1 MPSNL
6 FQEGPMLLLEAAAA
20 PAADDVAELAE
31 MVNDISNG
39 FHLHPL
45 LVSLVLSIIAL
56 VISRIIVRIIRRALL
71 SVSKRVPKFTLL
83 IAGLVGKIISA
94 FVWIILVVVVLGFF
108 GVDLTPVLAGLG
120 ITGVVLGFALQESI
134 ASLFSGIMIA
144 INNPFRVGDWVDIGD
159 ISGTVTSMDI
169 MCVTL
174 TSGDNKKITMNNRN
188 VWGST
193 IVNYSYIEKRRLD
206 MTVSVDYSTDT
217 DKAKNVIRALI
228 MSYPEILP
236 DPAPVVAVNNYGAS
250 SIDIIVRP
258 YVLPSDYWKVYWRF
272 NADVLRTLRS
282 NGMDMPFNQLVVHM
296 DNGDNK

>member
-1 MPSNL
+1 
-6 FQEGPMLLLEAAAA
+6 MLLLETAAA
-20 PAADDVAELAE
+20 AADDVAELTE
-31 MVNDISNG
+31 MVTDISNG
-39 FHLHPL
+39 VHLHPL
-45 LVSLVLSIIAL
+45 LVSLILSAITVVIARIIAA
-56 VISRIIVRIIRRALL
+56 IIRRTLF

-83 IAGLVGKIISA
+83 MAGLVSKIIS
-94 FVWIILVVVVLGFF
+94 FIIWVITVVVILGFF
-108 GVDLTPVLAGLG
+108 GVDLTTVLAGLG

-159 ISGTVTSMDI
+159 VSGTVTSMDI

-174 TSGDNKKITMNNRN
+174 TSGDNKKITMNNKN

-193 IVNYSYIEKRRLD
+193 IVNYSYIDKRRLD

-217 DKAKNVIRALI
+217 DKAKNIIRALI

-236 DPAPVVAVNNYGAS
+236 DPAPVVEVNNYGAS

-272 NADVLRTLRS
+272 NAEVLKTLRA
-282 NGMDMPFNQLVVHM
+282 NGMDMPFNQLIVHL
-296 DNGDNK
+296 DSGDKN

>member
-1 MPSNL
+1 
-6 FQEGPMLLLEAAAA
+6 MLLLEAAAT
-20 PAADDVAELAE
+20 AADDVAELTE
-31 MVNDISNG
+31 MVTDISNG
-39 FHLHPL
+39 VHLHPL
-45 LVSLVLSIIAL
+45 LISLILSAITVVIARIIAA
-56 VISRIIVRIIRRALL
+56 IIRRTLF
-71 SVSKRVPKFTLL
+71 SVSRKVPKFTLL
-83 IAGLVGKIISA
+83 MAGLVSKIIS
-94 FVWIILVVVVLGFF
+94 FIIWVITVVVILGFF

-159 ISGTVTSMDI
+159 VSGTGTSMDI

-174 TSGDNKKITMNNRN
+174 TSGDNKKITMNNKN

-193 IVNYSYIEKRRLD
+193 IVNYSYIDKRRLD

-217 DKAKNVIRALI
+217 DKAKNIIRALI

-236 DPAPVVAVNNYGAS
+236 DPAPVVEINNYGAS

-272 NADVLRTLRS
+272 NAEVLKTLRA
-282 NGMDMPFNQLVVHM
+282 NGMDMPFNQLVVHL
-296 DNGDNK
+296 DSGDKN

>member
-1 MPSNL
+1 
-6 FQEGPMLLLEAAAA
+6 MLLLEAAAT
-20 PAADDVAELAE
+20 AADDVAELTE
-31 MVNDISNG
+31 MVTDISNG
-39 FHLHPL
+39 VHLHPL
-45 LVSLVLSIIAL
+45 LISLILSAITVVIARIIAA
-56 VISRIIVRIIRRALL
+56 IIRRTLF
-71 SVSKRVPKFTLL
+71 SVSRKVPKFTLL
-83 IAGLVGKIISA
+83 MAGLVSKIIS
-94 FVWIILVVVVLGFF
+94 FIIWVITVVVILGFF

-159 ISGTVTSMDI
+159 VSGTVTSMDI

-174 TSGDNKKITMNNRN
+174 TSGDNKKITMNNKN

-193 IVNYSYIEKRRLD
+193 IVNYSYIDKRRLD

-217 DKAKNVIRALI
+217 DKAKNIIRALI

-236 DPAPVVAVNNYGAS
+236 DPAPVVEINNYGAS

-258 YVLPSDYWKVYWRF
+258 YVLPSDYWEVYWRF
-272 NADVLRTLRS
+272 NAEVLKTLRS
-282 NGMDMPFNQLVVHM
+282 NGMDMPFNQLVVHL
-296 DNGDNK
+296 DGGDKN

>member
-1 MPSNL
+1 
-6 FQEGPMLLLEAAAA
+6 MLLLEAAAT
-20 PAADDVAELAE
+20 AADDVAELTE
-31 MVNDISNG
+31 MVTDISNG
-39 FHLHPL
+39 VHLHPL
-45 LVSLVLSIIAL
+45 LISLILSAITVVIARIIAA
-56 VISRIIVRIIRRALL
+56 IIRRTLF
-71 SVSKRVPKFTLL
+71 SVSRKVPKFTLL
-83 IAGLVGKIISA
+83 MAGLVSKIIS
-94 FVWIILVVVVLGFF
+94 FIIWVITVVVILGFF

-144 INNPFRVGDWVDIGD
+144 LNNPFRVGDWVDIGD
-159 ISGTVTSMDI
+159 VSGTVTSMDI

-174 TSGDNKKITMNNRN
+174 TSGDNKKITMNNKN

-193 IVNYSYIEKRRLD
+193 IVNYSYIDKRRLD

-217 DKAKNVIRALI
+217 DKAKNIIRALI

-236 DPAPVVAVNNYGAS
+236 DPAPVVEINNYGAS

-272 NADVLRTLRS
+272 NAEVLKTLRS
-282 NGMDMPFNQLVVHM
+282 NGMDMPFNQLVVHL
-296 DNGDNK
+296 DGGDKN

>member
-1 MPSNL
+1 
-6 FQEGPMLLLEAAAA
+6 MLLLEAAAA
-20 PAADDVAELAE
+20 AADDVAELTE
-31 MVNDISNG
+31 MVTDISSG

-45 LVSLVLSIIAL
+45 LVSLILSAITVVIARIIAA
-56 VISRIIVRIIRRALL
+56 IIRRTLF
-71 SVSKRVPKFTLL
+71 SVSKKVPKFTLL
-83 IAGLVGKIISA
+83 MAGLVSKIIS
-94 FVWIILVVVVLGFF
+94 FIIWVITVVVILGFF

-159 ISGTVTSMDI
+159 VSGTVTSMDI

-174 TSGDNKKITMNNRN
+174 TSGDNKKITMNNKN

-193 IVNYSYIEKRRLD
+193 IVNYSYIDKRRLD

-217 DKAKNVIRALI
+217 DKAKNIIRALI

-236 DPAPVVAVNNYGAS
+236 DPAPVVEVNNYGAS

-258 YVLPSDYWKVYWRF
+258 YVLPSDYWNVYWRF
-272 NADVLRTLRS
+272 NAEVLKTLRA
-282 NGMDMPFNQLVVHM
+282 NGMDMPFNQLVVHL
-296 DNGDNK
+296 DNGDKS

>member
-1 MPSNL
+1 
-6 FQEGPMLLLEAAAA
+6 
-20 PAADDVAELAE
+20 
-31 MVNDISNG
+31 MVI
-39 FHLHPL
+39 
-45 LVSLVLSIIAL
+45 
-56 VISRIIVRIIRRALL
+56 
-71 SVSKRVPKFTLL
+71 
-83 IAGLVGKIISA
+83 
-94 FVWIILVVVVLGFF
+94 LGFF

-159 ISGTVTSMDI
+159 VSGTVTSMDI

-174 TSGDNKKITMNNRN
+174 TSGDNKKITMNNKN

-193 IVNYSYIEKRRLD
+193 IVNYSYIDKRRLD

-217 DKAKNVIRALI
+217 DKAKNIIRALI

-236 DPAPVVAVNNYGAS
+236 DPAPVVEVNNYGAS

-272 NADVLRTLRS
+272 NAEVLKTLRA
-282 NGMDMPFNQLVVHM
+282 NGMDMPFNQLIVHL
-296 DNGDNK
+296 DSGDKN

>member
-1 MPSNL
+1 
-6 FQEGPMLLLEAAAA
+6 MLLLEAAAA
-20 PAADDVAELAE
+20 AADDVAELTE
-31 MVNDISNG
+31 MVTDISSG

-45 LVSLVLSIIAL
+45 LVSLILSAITVVIARIIAA
-56 VISRIIVRIIRRALL
+56 IIRRTLF
-71 SVSKRVPKFTLL
+71 SVSKKVPKFTLL
-83 IAGLVGKIISA
+83 MAGLVSKIIS
-94 FVWIILVVVVLGFF
+94 FIIWVITVVVILGFF

-159 ISGTVTSMDI
+159 VSGTVTSMDI

-174 TSGDNKKITMNNRN
+174 TSGDNKKITMNNKN

-193 IVNYSYIEKRRLD
+193 IVNYSYIDKRRLD

-217 DKAKNVIRALI
+217 DKAKNIIRALI

-236 DPAPVVAVNNYGAS
+236 DPAPVVEINNYGAS

-272 NADVLRTLRS
+272 NAEVLKTLRA
-282 NGMDMPFNQLVVHM
+282 NGMDMPFNQLVVHL
-296 DNGDNK
+296 DSGDKN

>member
-1 MPSNL
+1 
-6 FQEGPMLLLEAAAA
+6 MLLLEAAAT
-20 PAADDVAELAE
+20 AADDVAELTE
-31 MVNDISNG
+31 MVTDISNG
-39 FHLHPL
+39 VHLHPL
-45 LVSLVLSIIAL
+45 LISLILSAITVAIARIIAA
-56 VISRIIVRIIRRALL
+56 IIRRTLF
-71 SVSKRVPKFTLL
+71 SVSRRVPKFTLL
-83 IAGLVGKIISA
+83 MAGLVSKIIS
-94 FVWIILVVVVLGFF
+94 FIIWVITAVVILGFF

-159 ISGTVTSMDI
+159 VSGTVTSMDI

-174 TSGDNKKITMNNRN
+174 TSGDNKKITMNNKN

-193 IVNYSYIEKRRLD
+193 IVNYSYIDKRRLD

-217 DKAKNVIRALI
+217 DKAKNIIRALI

-236 DPAPVVAVNNYGAS
+236 DPAPVVEINNYGAS

-272 NADVLRTLRS
+272 NAEVLKTLRS
-282 NGMDMPFNQLVVHM
+282 NGMDMPFNQLVVHL
-296 DNGDNK
+296 DGGDKN

>member
-1 MPSNL
+1 
-6 FQEGPMLLLEAAAA
+6 MLLLEAAAA
-20 PAADDVAELAE
+20 AADDVAELTE
-31 MVNDISNG
+31 MVTDISSG

-45 LVSLVLSIIAL
+45 LVSLILSAITVVIARIIAA
-56 VISRIIVRIIRRALL
+56 IIRRTLF
-71 SVSKRVPKFTLL
+71 SVSKKVPKFTLL
-83 IAGLVGKIISA
+83 MAGLVSKIIS
-94 FVWIILVVVVLGFF
+94 FIIWVITVVVILGFF

-159 ISGTVTSMDI
+159 VSGTVTSMDI

-174 TSGDNKKITMNNRN
+174 TSGDNKKITMNNKN

-193 IVNYSYIEKRRLD
+193 IVNYSYIDKRRLD

-217 DKAKNVIRALI
+217 DKAKNIIRALI

-236 DPAPVVAVNNYGAS
+236 DPAPVVEVNNYGAS

-258 YVLPSDYWKVYWRF
+258 YVLPSDYWEVYWRF
-272 NADVLRTLRS
+272 NAEVLKTLRS
-282 NGMDMPFNQLVVHM
+282 NGMDMPFNQLVVHL
-296 DNGDNK
+296 DGGDKN

>member
-1 MPSNL
+1 
-6 FQEGPMLLLEAAAA
+6 MLLLEAAAV
-20 PAADDVAELAE
+20 AADDVAELTE
-31 MVNDISNG
+31 MVTDISSG

-45 LVSLVLSIIAL
+45 LVSLILSAITVVIARIIAA
-56 VISRIIVRIIRRALL
+56 IIRRTLF
-71 SVSKRVPKFTLL
+71 SVSKKVPKFTLL
-83 IAGLVGKIISA
+83 MAGLVSKIIS
-94 FVWIILVVVVLGFF
+94 FIIWVITVVVILGFF

-159 ISGTVTSMDI
+159 VSGTVTSMDI

-174 TSGDNKKITMNNRN
+174 TSGDNKKITMNNKN

-193 IVNYSYIEKRRLD
+193 IVNYSYIDKRRLD

-217 DKAKNVIRALI
+217 DKAKNIIRALI

-236 DPAPVVAVNNYGAS
+236 DPAPVVEVNNYGAS

-272 NADVLRTLRS
+272 NAEVLKTLRA
-282 NGMDMPFNQLVVHM
+282 NGMDMPFNQLVVHL
-296 DNGDNK
+296 DSGDKN

>member
-1 MPSNL
+1 
-6 FQEGPMLLLEAAAA
+6 MLLLEAAAA
-20 PAADDVAELAE
+20 AADDVAELTE
-31 MVNDISNG
+31 MVTDISSG

-45 LVSLVLSIIAL
+45 LVSLILSAITVVIARIIAA
-56 VISRIIVRIIRRALL
+56 IIRRTLF

-83 IAGLVGKIISA
+83 MAGLVSKIIS
-94 FVWIILVVVVLGFF
+94 FIIWVITVVVILGFF

-159 ISGTVTSMDI
+159 VSGTVTSMDI

-174 TSGDNKKITMNNRN
+174 TSGDNKKITMNNKN

-193 IVNYSYIEKRRLD
+193 IVNYSYIDKRRLD

-217 DKAKNVIRALI
+217 DKAKNIIRALI

-236 DPAPVVAVNNYGAS
+236 DPAPVVEVNNYGAS

-258 YVLPSDYWKVYWRF
+258 YVLPSDYWNVYWRF
-272 NADVLRTLRS
+272 NAEVLKTLRA
-282 NGMDMPFNQLVVHM
+282 NGMDMPFNQLVVHL
-296 DNGDNK
+296 DNGDKS

>member
-1 MPSNL
+1 
-6 FQEGPMLLLEAAAA
+6 MLLLEAAAA
-20 PAADDVAELAE
+20 AADDVAELTE
-31 MVNDISNG
+31 MVTDISSG

-45 LVSLVLSIIAL
+45 LVSLILSAITVVIARIIAA
-56 VISRIIVRIIRRALL
+56 IIRRTLF
-71 SVSKRVPKFTLL
+71 SVSKKVPKFTLL
-83 IAGLVGKIISA
+83 MAGLVSKIIS
-94 FVWIILVVVVLGFF
+94 FIIWVITVVVILGFF

-159 ISGTVTSMDI
+159 VSGTVTSMDI

-174 TSGDNKKITMNNRN
+174 TSGDNKKITMNNKN

-193 IVNYSYIEKRRLD
+193 IVNYSYIDKRRLD

-217 DKAKNVIRALI
+217 DKAKNIIRALI

-236 DPAPVVAVNNYGAS
+236 DPAPVVEVNNYGAS

-258 YVLPSDYWKVYWRF
+258 YVLPSDYWNVYWRF
-272 NADVLRTLRS
+272 NAEVLKTLRA
-282 NGMDMPFNQLVVHM
+282 NGMDMPFNQLVVHL
-296 DNGDNK
+296 DSGDKN

>member
-1 MPSNL
+1 
-6 FQEGPMLLLEAAAA
+6 MLLLEAAAT
-20 PAADDVAELAE
+20 AADDVAELTE
-31 MVNDISNG
+31 MVTDISNG
-39 FHLHPL
+39 VHLHPL
-45 LVSLVLSIIAL
+45 LISLILSAITVAIARIIAA
-56 VISRIIVRIIRRALL
+56 IIRRTLF
-71 SVSKRVPKFTLL
+71 SVSRRVPKFTLL
-83 IAGLVGKIISA
+83 MAGLVSKIIS
-94 FVWIILVVVVLGFF
+94 FIIWVITVVVILGFF

-159 ISGTVTSMDI
+159 VSGTVTSMDI

-174 TSGDNKKITMNNRN
+174 TSGDNKKITMNNKN

-193 IVNYSYIEKRRLD
+193 IVNYSYIDKRRLD

-217 DKAKNVIRALI
+217 DKAKNIIRALI

-236 DPAPVVAVNNYGAS
+236 DPAPVVEINNYGAS

-258 YVLPSDYWKVYWRF
+258 YVLPSDYWNVYWRF
-272 NADVLRTLRS
+272 NAEVLKTLRA
-282 NGMDMPFNQLVVHM
+282 NGMDMPFNQLVVHL
-296 DNGDNK
+296 DNGDKS

>member
-1 MPSNL
+1 
-6 FQEGPMLLLEAAAA
+6 MLLLEAAAA
-20 PAADDVAELAE
+20 AADDVAELTE
-31 MVNDISNG
+31 MVTDISSG

-45 LVSLVLSIIAL
+45 LVSLILSAITVVIARIIAA
-56 VISRIIVRIIRRALL
+56 IIRRTLF
-71 SVSKRVPKFTLL
+71 SVSKKVPKFTLL
-83 IAGLVGKIISA
+83 MAGLVSKIIS
-94 FVWIILVVVVLGFF
+94 FIIWVITVVVILGFF

-159 ISGTVTSMDI
+159 VSGTVTSMDI

-174 TSGDNKKITMNNRN
+174 TSGDNKKITMNNKN

-193 IVNYSYIEKRRLD
+193 IVNYSYIDKRRLD

-217 DKAKNVIRALI
+217 DKAKNIIRALI

-236 DPAPVVAVNNYGAS
+236 DPAPVVEVNNYGAS

-258 YVLPSDYWKVYWRF
+258 YVFPSDYWKVYWRF
-272 NADVLRTLRS
+272 NAEVLKTLRA
-282 NGMDMPFNQLVVHM
+282 NGMDMPFNQLVVHL
-296 DNGDNK
+296 DSGDKN

>member
-1 MPSNL
+1 
-6 FQEGPMLLLEAAAA
+6 MLLLEAAAA
-20 PAADDVAELAE
+20 AADDVAELTE
-31 MVNDISNG
+31 MVTDISSG

-45 LVSLVLSIIAL
+45 LVSLILSAITVVIARIIAA
-56 VISRIIVRIIRRALL
+56 IIRRTLF
-71 SVSKRVPKFTLL
+71 SVSKKVPKFTLL
-83 IAGLVGKIISA
+83 MAGLVSKIIS
-94 FVWIILVVVVLGFF
+94 FIIWVITVVVILGFF

-159 ISGTVTSMDI
+159 VSGTVTSMDI

-174 TSGDNKKITMNNRN
+174 TSGDNKKITMNNKN

-193 IVNYSYIEKRRLD
+193 IVNYSYIDKRRLD

-217 DKAKNVIRALI
+217 DKAKNIIHALI

-236 DPAPVVAVNNYGAS
+236 DPAPVVEVNNYGAS

-272 NADVLRTLRS
+272 NAEVLKTLRA
-282 NGMDMPFNQLVVHM
+282 NGMDMPFNQLVVHL
-296 DNGDNK
+296 DSGDKN

>member
-1 MPSNL
+1 
-6 FQEGPMLLLEAAAA
+6 MLLLEAAAT
-20 PAADDVAELAE
+20 AADDVAELTE
-31 MVNDISNG
+31 MVTDISNG
-39 FHLHPL
+39 VHLHPL
-45 LVSLVLSIIAL
+45 LISLILSAITVVIARIIAA
-56 VISRIIVRIIRRALL
+56 IIRRTLF
-71 SVSKRVPKFTLL
+71 SVSRKVPKFTLL
-83 IAGLVGKIISA
+83 MAGLVSKIIS
-94 FVWIILVVVVLGFF
+94 FIIWVITVVVILGFF

-159 ISGTVTSMDI
+159 VSGTVTSMDI

-174 TSGDNKKITMNNRN
+174 TSGDNKKITMNNKN

-193 IVNYSYIEKRRLD
+193 IVNYSYIDKRRLD

-217 DKAKNVIRALI
+217 DKAKNIIRALI

-236 DPAPVVAVNNYGAS
+236 DPAPVVEINNYGAS

-272 NADVLRTLRS
+272 NAEVLKTLRS
-282 NGMDMPFNQLVVHM
+282 NGMDMPFSQLVVHL
-296 DNGDNK
+296 DGGDKN

>member
-1 MPSNL
+1 
-6 FQEGPMLLLEAAAA
+6 MLLLEAAAA
-20 PAADDVAELAE
+20 AADDVAELTE
-31 MVNDISNG
+31 MVTDISSG

-45 LVSLVLSIIAL
+45 LVSLILSAITVVIARIIAA
-56 VISRIIVRIIRRALL
+56 IIRRTLF
-71 SVSKRVPKFTLL
+71 SVSKKVPKFTLL
-83 IAGLVGKIISA
+83 MAGLVSKIIS
-94 FVWIILVVVVLGFF
+94 FIIWVITVVVILGFF

-159 ISGTVTSMDI
+159 VSGTVTSMDI

-174 TSGDNKKITMNNRN
+174 TSGDNKKITMNNKN

-193 IVNYSYIEKRRLD
+193 IVNYSYIDKRRLD

-217 DKAKNVIRALI
+217 DKAKNIIRALI

-236 DPAPVVAVNNYGAS
+236 DPAPVVEVNNYGAS

-272 NADVLRTLRS
+272 NAEVLKTLRV
-282 NGMDMPFNQLVVHM
+282 NGMDMPFNQLIVHL
-296 DNGDNK
+296 DSGDKN

>member
-1 MPSNL
+1 
-6 FQEGPMLLLEAAAA
+6 MLLLEAAAA
-20 PAADDVAELAE
+20 AADDVAELTE
-31 MVNDISNG
+31 MVTDISSG

-45 LVSLVLSIIAL
+45 LVSLILSAITVVIARIIAA
-56 VISRIIVRIIRRALL
+56 IIRRTLF
-71 SVSKRVPKFTLL
+71 SVSKKVPKFTLL
-83 IAGLVGKIISA
+83 MAGLVSKIIS
-94 FVWIILVVVVLGFF
+94 FIIWVITVVVILGFF

-159 ISGTVTSMDI
+159 VSGTVTSMDI

-174 TSGDNKKITMNNRN
+174 TSGDNKKITMNNKN

-193 IVNYSYIEKRRLD
+193 IVNYSYIDKRRLD

-217 DKAKNVIRALI
+217 DKAKNIIRALI

-236 DPAPVVAVNNYGAS
+236 DPAPVVEINNYGAS

-258 YVLPSDYWKVYWRF
+258 YVLPSDYWNVYWRF
-272 NADVLRTLRS
+272 NAEVLKTLRS
-282 NGMDMPFNQLVVHM
+282 NGMDMPFNQLVVHL
-296 DNGDNK
+296 DGGDKN

>member
-1 MPSNL
+1 
-6 FQEGPMLLLEAAAA
+6 MLLLEAAAT
-20 PAADDVAELAE
+20 AADDVAELTE
-31 MVNDISNG
+31 MVTDISNG
-39 FHLHPL
+39 VHLHPL
-45 LVSLVLSIIAL
+45 LISLILSAITVVIARIIAA
-56 VISRIIVRIIRRALL
+56 IIRRTLF
-71 SVSKRVPKFTLL
+71 SVSRKVPKFTLL
-83 IAGLVGKIISA
+83 MAGLVSKIIS
-94 FVWIILVVVVLGFF
+94 FIIWVITVVVILGFF

-159 ISGTVTSMDI
+159 VSGTVTSMDI

-174 TSGDNKKITMNNRN
+174 TSGDNKKITMNNKN

-193 IVNYSYIEKRRLD
+193 IVNYSYIDKRRLD

-217 DKAKNVIRALI
+217 DKAKNIIRALI

-236 DPAPVVAVNNYGAS
+236 DPAPVVEVNNYGAS

-258 YVLPSDYWKVYWRF
+258 YVLPSDYWNVYWRF
-272 NADVLRTLRS
+272 NAEVLKTLRA
-282 NGMDMPFNQLVVHM
+282 NGMDMPFNQLVVHL
-296 DNGDNK
+296 DNGDKS

>member
-1 MPSNL
+1 
-6 FQEGPMLLLEAAAA
+6 MLLLEAAAA
-20 PAADDVAELAE
+20 AADDVAELTD
-31 MVNDISNG
+31 MVTDISNG
-39 FHLHPL
+39 VHLHPL
-45 LVSLVLSIIAL
+45 LVSLILSAITVVIARIIAA
-56 VISRIIVRIIRRALL
+56 IIRRTLF

-83 IAGLVGKIISA
+83 MAGLVSKIIS
-94 FVWIILVVVVLGFF
+94 FIIWVITVVVILGFF

-159 ISGTVTSMDI
+159 VSGTVTSMDI

-174 TSGDNKKITMNNRN
+174 TSGDNKKITMNNKN

-193 IVNYSYIEKRRLD
+193 IVNYSYIDKRRLD

-217 DKAKNVIRALI
+217 DKAKNIIRALI

-236 DPAPVVAVNNYGAS
+236 DPAPVVEVNNYGAS

-258 YVLPSDYWKVYWRF
+258 YVLPSDYWNVYWRF
-272 NADVLRTLRS
+272 NAEVLKTLRA
-282 NGMDMPFNQLVVHM
+282 NGMDMPFNQLVVHL
-296 DNGDNK
+296 DNGDKS